1 MKTPHFRAAFSAL
14 HLSST
19 HFGAAG
25 QIRTADLIL
34 TKKPS
39 CFLVS
44 TYSCHGIPPNPLRY
58 KGFGVFH
65 CSSHVIC
72 FFLILGHFSLFVGR
86 FVGTLLAS
94 PTIFFI
100 FYTLLDSS
108 QCPLAREVICR
119 NRHQTFTLQFVAGF
133 GFWFLQG
140 YLQKVTLR
148 HKSKPDGTASYDNN
162 FVIRQSLFLG

>member
-1 MKTPHFRAAFSAL
+1 ML
-14 HLSST
+14 NV
-19 HFGAAG
+19 GAAR

-108 QCPLAREVICR
+108 LCPLARQEMLAKGCKYRFFRSNCTATVSRFFLFRVCGEQMTETATKTATGYKKNAG
-119 NRHQTFTLQFVAGF
+119 NRPGVA
-133 GFWFLQG
+133 L
-140 YLQKVTLR
+140 
-148 HKSKPDGTASYDNN
+148 
-162 FVIRQSLFLG
+162 

>member
-1 MKTPHFRAAFSAL
+1 MWSKLFEEFQSPVKVAESKRKHPKPEDFRCFC
-14 HLSST
+14 
-19 HFGAAG
+19 GAAG
-25 QIRTADLIL
+25 RIWTADLIL

-65 CSSHVIC
+65 CSRHVIC

-119 NRHQTFTLQFVAGF
+119 NRHQTVIWSWLILGNN
-133 GFWFLQG
+133 WKC
-140 YLQKVTLR
+140 YLSGAKL
-148 HKSKPDGTASYDNN
+148 
-162 FVIRQSLFLG
+162 L